1 MTFKVFIFGC
11 GAATPT
17 LQHHPSSQVVN
28 LHDKLFMVDCGEGTQ
43 MQCRKFGLG
52 FQKISAIFISHLHGD
67 HYLGLIGLLSSMHLL
82 GRKQKLR
89 IFGPPA
95 LKELVQINL
104 ELSATHLDYELEFF
118 ATNDQKKDLI
128 FEDHTLQVYSLPLKH
143 RVFCTGYLFEE
154 KQRPF
159 KVKKEAIEEYELMPS
174 QILKLKKGED
184 IGLES
189 GEIIK
194 CSDVCITP
202 PAPRKYAYCSDTIFQ
217 PELASLIQGVD
228 LLYHESTFLETE
240 KVRATQTFHSTASQA
255 ATIAKLANA
264 KQLLLGHFSSRYR
277 NDALFLDE
285 ARPIFD
291 QAMLADEGLMVD
303 IPYQPVH

>member
-43 MQCRKFGLG
+43 MQCRKFGFG

-118 ATNDQKKDLI
+118 ATNDQRKELI
-128 FEDHTLQVYSLPLKH
+128 FEDHTLQVFSLPLKH

-159 KVKKEAIEEYELMPS
+159 KVKRGAIEDYELMPS

-184 IGLES
+184 IVLES

-194 CSDVCITP
+194 HADVCVTP

-240 KVRATQTFHSTASQA
+240 KVRASQTFHSTASQA

-291 QAMLADEGLMVD
+291 PTILADEGMMVD
-303 IPYQPVH
+303 IPYEPMR